1 MGRKLVERRLRAVSK
16 RLRSLRE
23 EVGVIDEQLL
33 HLAEEADDACIRALV
48 SETPGVGSESRKAQ
62 EHADAMRKH
71 RTHVLTTIAELEA
84 KQDLLLDQ
92 LSASR
97 G

>member
-1 MGRKLVERRLRAVSK
+1 
-16 RLRSLRE
+16 
-23 EVGVIDEQLL
+23 
-33 HLAEEADDACIRALV
+33 
-48 SETPGVGSESRKAQ
+48 
-62 EHADAMRKH
+62 MRKH
-71 RTHVLTTIAELEA
+71 RTHVVTTIAELEA